1 MLGNEVVGIWEKY
14 TNKTDVNA
22 ADACFEHRCIATADD
37 FGLVKLL
44 RYPCLKKGAKFRK
57 YVGHSSHVTN
67 VRFTKDK
74 TRLISIGGA
83 DHAIFQWRF
92 IPEDAPVDN
101 KANLPVDAAAK
112 IMPSSDAEDNKSTA
126 SRRKEAES
134 DVEDL
139 QKYNGKYL
147 NIYIYIPELM
157 T

>member
-1 MLGNEVVGIWEKY
+1 M
-14 TNKTDVNA
+14 
-22 ADACFEHRCIATADD
+22 
-37 FGLVKLL
+37 
-44 RYPCLKKGAKFRK
+44 
-57 YVGHSSHVTN
+57 
-67 VRFTKDK
+67 
-74 TRLISIGGA
+74 
-83 DHAIFQWRF
+83 
-92 IPEDAPVDN
+92 DN